1 MAAAFSNGFLRL
13 CTENK
18 KIFFREKFRAVWYTR
33 TMKLTRDQLAADEV
47 GIRMTLEEAK
57 RIRAALS
64 DLDGED
70 LDGYGGILEVLR
82 KAIPQQWAYAPRR

>member
-1 MAAAFSNGFLRL
+1 M
-13 CTENK
+13 
-18 KIFFREKFRAVWYTR
+18 KITRAQMDFDREKDA
-33 TMKLTRDQLAADEV
+33 V
-47 GIRMTLEEAK
+47 GIHMTLSEAK

-82 KAIPQQWAYAPRR
+82 KAIPQQWG